1 MNQSSVSLL
10 KKKMEREILST
21 NRKAL
26 RINLNGM
33 IYGSFAE
40 IGGGQEVARHFFQA
54 GGASGTVAKTISAYD
69 KSFSDKLYNKNRPGR
84 YVSQGRLQKMLDTE
98 YNELTTLLGGLR
110 QPETTFFAFADTVET
125 LNFEKSNDAHGWIG
139 VKYQY
144 SPGTEPNQV
153 VLHVDL
159 KENDALLQQQT
170 LGILGVNLLFA
181 CYYHH
186 DRPNEFLR
194 SLFDSLS
201 RDRIEISMIRMSG
214 PDLAYVDNR
223 LLAVQLVKNGMTNAV
238 MFDRKGDVQQPSDM
252 LYKKNVLAFRGSFR
266 PITYVGFDMLKSSYG
281 IFKKDR
287 HYQRDNTIAV
297 CEMTLNNLLEEGELD
312 ERDFL
317 DRVDILNGMG
327 QNVMVSTF
335 REYYKLVG
343 YFSRFRIGRLR
354 IVIGIPTF
362 LNVLEEKY
370 YEKLRGGILE
380 ALGRLFPENVKFYV
394 YPTISAVSLD
404 DRSPSGELLTSR
416 NLALP
421 EKLKPL
427 YDYLISCRKIIDIK
441 EVKKERLY
449 ISSPYVLKMIKENI
463 PGWELMVPN
472 YIEEVIKTKRLF
484 GYSGDGKLYKDSEA
498 FKNSCK

>member
-1 MNQSSVSLL
+1 
-10 KKKMEREILST
+10 MEREILST

-26 RINLNGM
+26 RINMNPL

-40 IGGGQEVARHFFQA
+40 IGGGQEVARNFFQA

-69 KSFSDKLYNKNRPGR
+69 KSFSDKLYNRNREGR
-84 YVSQGRLQKMLDTE
+84 YVSEGRLLKMLDTE
-98 YNELTTLLGGLR
+98 YSDLINLL
-110 QPETTFFAFADTVET
+110 QENKNPDTSFFSFANTVET
-125 LNFEKSNDAHGWIG
+125 INYSKSNIAHGWMG
-139 VKYQY
+139 VKFQFR
-144 SPGTEPNQV
+144 PGMEANQV
-153 VLHVDL
+153 IMHVNL

-181 CYYHH
+181 CYFHK

-194 SLFDSLS
+194 SLFDNLS
-201 RDRIEISMIRMSG
+201 RDRIEITMIRMSG
-214 PDLAYVDNR
+214 PDLEYVDNR

-238 MFDRKGDVQQPSDM
+238 MFDRKGNVQQPSDM

-266 PITYVGFDMLKSSYG
+266 PITYVGFDMLKSSYS

-287 HYQRDNTIAV
+287 HYRRDNTIAV
-297 CEMTLNNLLEEGELD
+297 CEMTLNNLMEEGELD

-327 QNVMVSTF
+327 QHVMVSTF

-343 YFSRFRIGRLR
+343 YFSRFKIDRLR

-362 LNVLEEKY
+362 LNVLDEKY
-370 YEKLRGGILE
+370 YKNLRGGILE

-394 YPTISAVSLD
+394 YPTLSSISIENKDSY
-404 DRSPSGELLTSR
+404 GELLTSR
-416 NLALP
+416 NIFLD
-421 EKLKPL
+421 EKIKPL
-427 YDYLISCRKIIDIK
+427 FDYLVSHGKIIDI
-441 EVKKERLY
+441 ENVKKDRLY
-449 ISSPYVLKMIKENI
+449 ISSPYVLKMIKDDI

-472 YIEEVIKTKRLF
+472 YIEEVIKSRRLF

-498 FKNSCK
+498 FKKSCE

>member
-1 MNQSSVSLL
+1 
-10 KKKMEREILST
+10 MEREILST

-26 RINLNGM
+26 RINLNPL

-69 KSFSDKLYNKNRPGR
+69 KAFSDKLYNKNREGR
-84 YVSQGRLQKMLDTE
+84 YVSEGRLKKMIDTE
-98 YNELTTLLGGLR
+98 FSELTSLLKDIR
-110 QPETTFFAFADTVET
+110 KPDTTFFSFANTVET
-125 LNFEKSNDAHGWIG
+125 LNFSKTNDAHGWMG
-139 VKYQY
+139 VKFQY
-144 SPGTEPNQV
+144 SPGTEPNEV
-153 VLHVDL
+153 IVHVNL
-159 KENDALLQQQT
+159 KENDSLLQQQT
-170 LGILGVNLLFA
+170 LGVLGVNLVFA
-181 CYYHH
+181 CYNHNEK
-186 DRPNEFLR
+186 PNNFLR
-194 SLFDSLS
+194 SLLDNLS
-201 RDRIEISMIRMSG
+201 RDRIEITMIRMSG
-214 PDLAYVDNR
+214 PDLNYVDNR

-238 MFDRKGDVQQPSDM
+238 MFDREGNVQQPSDM

-266 PITYVGFDMLKSSYG
+266 PITYVGFDMLKTSFS

-287 HYQRDNTIAV
+287 HYERDNTIAL
-297 CEMTLNNLLEEGELD
+297 CEMTLNNLMQEGDLD

-327 QNVMVSTF
+327 QHVMVSTF

-343 YFSRFRIGRLR
+343 YFSRFKIGRLR

-370 YEKLRGGILE
+370 YKNLKGGILE
-380 ALGRLFPENVKFYV
+380 ALGRLFPENVRIYV
-394 YPTISAVSLD
+394 YPTLSCISIK
-404 DRSPSGELLTSR
+404 DRKPAGELLTSK
-416 NLALP
+416 NIVIT
-421 EKLKPL
+421 EKTRPL
-427 YDYLISCRKIIDIK
+427 FDYLINNRKIIDI
-441 EVKKERLY
+441 ENANTERLH

-463 PGWELMVPN
+463 EGWELMVPN
-472 YIEEVIKTKRLF
+472 YIEEVIKERKLF

>member
-1 MNQSSVSLL
+1 
-10 KKKMEREILST
+10 MEREILST

-26 RINLNGM
+26 RINLNRL

-69 KSFSDKLYNKNRPGR
+69 KSFSDKLYNKNREGR
-84 YVSQGRLQKMLDTE
+84 YVSEGRLQKMLDTE
-98 YNELTTLLGGLR
+98 YSDLTGLLKDGR
-110 QPETTFFAFADTVET
+110 SPETTFFSFANTVET
-125 LNFEKSNDAHGWIG
+125 LNYDRSNDAHGWMG
-139 VKYQY
+139 VKFQFR
-144 SPGTEPNQV
+144 PGTEANEV
-153 VLHVDL
+153 IMHVNL

-170 LGILGVNLLFA
+170 LGVLGVNLIFA
-181 CYYHH
+181 CFYHN
-186 DRPNEFLR
+186 DKPNEFLR
-194 SLFDSLS
+194 SLLDNLS
-201 RDRIEISMIRMSG
+201 RDRIEIDMVRMSG
-214 PDLAYVDNR
+214 PDLDYVDNR
-223 LLAVQLVKNGMTNAV
+223 LLAVQLVKNDMTSAV
-238 MFDRKGDVQQPSDM
+238 MFDRKGNVQQASDM

-266 PITYVGFDMLKSSYG
+266 PITYVGFDMLKSSFS

-297 CEMTLNNLLEEGELD
+297 CEMTLNNLMEEGELD

-327 QNVMVSTF
+327 QHVMVSTF

-343 YFSRFRIGRLR
+343 YFSRFKIGRLR

-362 LNVLEEKY
+362 LNVLDEKY
-370 YEKLRGGILE
+370 YENLRGGILE

-394 YPTISAVSLD
+394 YPTLSSVDIIKKET
-404 DRSPSGELLTSR
+404 SGDLITTRNIEL
-416 NLALP
+416 N
-421 EKLKPL
+421 EKIRPL
-427 YDYLISCRKIIDIK
+427 FDYLLNCGKIIDIK
-441 EVKKERLY
+441 NVKKDRLY

-472 YIEEVIKTKRLF
+472 YIEEVIKTRKLF
-484 GYSGDGKLYKDSEA
+484 DYSGDGKLYKDSEA
-498 FKNSCK
+498 FKKSCE